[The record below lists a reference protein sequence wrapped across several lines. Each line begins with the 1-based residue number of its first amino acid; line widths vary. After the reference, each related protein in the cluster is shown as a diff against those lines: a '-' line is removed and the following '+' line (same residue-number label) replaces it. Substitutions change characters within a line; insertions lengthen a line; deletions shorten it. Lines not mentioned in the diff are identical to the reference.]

1 MARDTKLDGDMTETL
16 LEFRIVSPVPAE
28 SAGAGRPAPAVVYR
42 KPWDSPRRR
51 TPQSGTVPDFLLLL
65 HHQLL
70 SLRQPVRVETD
81 QVDAGREL
89 AQVKRK

>member
-28 SAGAGRPAPAVVYR
+28 SAGAEESAPAVVYR
-42 KPWDSPRRR
+42 KPWDSPRRL

-70 SLRQPVRVETD
+70 RLREAVRVEPD
-81 QVDAGREL
+81 KIHAGAQA